1 MYPSDDWLLLLNF
14 YLITCSGEPTLCTL
28 DFSDERLAQAY
39 RENPGES
46 FHDMVATA
54 TKLVL
59 EFQAQNQDTE
69 SQNDSPTSSP
79 CGIGENEET
88 PNGPIPISL
97 PNLPSYV

>member
-39 RENPGES
+39 RENPGEN
-46 FHDMVATA
+46 FHDMEATA

-69 SQNDSPTSSP
+69 SQNDPP
-79 CGIGENEET
+79 RLRGKNEET
-88 PNGPIPISL
+88 PNGPIPIPL

>member
-14 YLITCSGEPTLCTL
+14 YLITCSGEPMLCTL

-69 SQNDSPTSSP
+69 SQNDSPRLR
-79 CGIGENEET
+79 GENEET
-88 PNGPIPISL
+88 PNGPIPIPL
-97 PNLPSYV
+97 PSLPSYV